1 MRRLI
6 VLVLAM
12 VLMVGWG
19 LAYRRL
25 TLMNG
30 VPATLSRTGLQGLV
44 LYLRQDW
51 AGAARKWREPRPG
64 RVPEYVDD
72 TAGAYA
78 AHHGDLD
85 LAEKRARTTMLL
97 VPSSVAP
104 RLTLAEIALDRGKP
118 AEAIGYLQTVLAQQ
132 PDHVD
137 ALLLT
142 AVARSRRNEDRPAIA
157 AFSRALRHN
166 TAGSRPGLFL
176 RVLELAGDL
185 APPGGPARSLC
196 LLAHLH
202 RYLRIFDEAHAELVM
217 DWARQAIAARDHPA
231 DAYLAMGIAL
241 NKRGRYADALAAF
254 QQAIAIDPQ
263 HAEAL
268 RWAGN
273 QARYLHDPLLQYRMA
288 KAALEAAPADPY
300 YLEVADY
307 VVIKWFG
314 DTKTAAALMH
324 RVVEADPKNAVAHE
338 RLAKAAAQLGDV
350 ERSVTHAKRAA
361 ELRSQ
366 RSAQ

>member
-12 VLMVGWG
+12 ALMVGWG

-30 VPATLSRTGLQGLV
+30 VPVTLSRPGLHGLV

-78 AHHGDLD
+78 VYAGDLA
-85 LAEKRARTTMLL
+85 LAERRARTTMLL

-104 RLTLAEIALDRGKP
+104 RITLAEIALDRGKP
-118 AEAIGYLQTVLAQQ
+118 AEAIDHLQSVLALQ
-132 PDHVD
+132 PEHVD

-157 AFSRALRHN
+157 AFNRALRHN
-166 TAGSRPGLFL
+166 SAGSRPGLFL

-185 APPGGPARSLC
+185 APLGRPARSLC

-217 DWARQAIAARDHPA
+217 DWAHQAVAARDHPA

-241 NKRGRYADALAAF
+241 NKRGHYADALAAF
-254 QQAIAIDPQ
+254 QQATSIDPR

-273 QARYLHDPLLQYRMA
+273 QGRHLHDPLLQYRMA

-307 VVIKWFG
+307 VVVKWFG
-314 DTKTAAALMH
+314 DTKATAALMH
-324 RVVEADPKNAVAHE
+324 RVVEADPKNADAHE
-338 RLAKAAAQLGDV
+338 RLAKAAGQLGEV
-350 ERSVTHAKRAA
+350 ERSVTHARRAA

>member
-6 VLVLAM
+6 VLVLAIA
-12 VLMVGWG
+12 LMVGWG

-30 VPATLSRTGLQGLV
+30 VPASLSRPGLHGLV
-44 LYLRQDW
+44 LYLRHDW
-51 AGAARKWREPRPG
+51 AGAARQWREPRPG

-72 TAGAYA
+72 TAGASA
-78 AHHGDLD
+78 VHAGDPA
-85 LAEKRARTTMLL
+85 LAERRARTTMLL
-97 VPSSVAP
+97 VPSAVAP
-104 RLTLAEIALDRGKP
+104 RITLAEVALDRGKP
-118 AEAIGYLQTVLAQQ
+118 AEAIGHLQSVLAEQ

-157 AFSRALRHN
+157 AFNRALRQN
-166 TAGSRPGLFL
+166 SAGSRPTLFL

-185 APPGGPARSLC
+185 APPGRPPRSLC

-202 RYLRIFDEAHAELVM
+202 RYLRIFDEAHGEIAM
-217 DWARQAIAARDHPA
+217 DWARQAVAARDHPA

-254 QQAIAIDPQ
+254 QQAIAVEPR

-273 QARYLHDPLLQYRMA
+273 QGRHVHDPVLRYRMA
-288 KAALEAAPADPY
+288 KAALEAAPGDPY

-314 DTKTAAALMH
+314 DTKAAAALMH
-324 RVVEADPKNAVAHE
+324 RVIEADPRNADAHE
-338 RLAKAAAQLGDV
+338 RLAQAAGQLGET
-350 ERSVTHAKRAA
+350 ERSAAHTRRAA
-361 ELRSQ
+361 ELRGR
-366 RSAQ
+366 RSAP